1 LRDERGSANDFI
13 MSTRRFLSVSS
24 VLSLSLLLATG
35 SVSAA
40 PLQGEGGGQGARFSD
55 IVQMAP
61 PRDRARMNGRVFDR
75 VWTEVR
81 RGYYDP
87 SLHGVDWDAAR
98 ARFRPLALA
107 ATDDRTLYRSINDM
121 LDLLDDGH
129 AAASPAAAV
138 RRQDTLFQRRAVM
151 GMTLMAGETPD
162 TWTVERVRSGS
173 PAEAAGVQLGWIL
186 NAINGQPWAT
196 DYEVH
201 DGRPVRLTM
210 TDETGA
216 THDVALTPRLMDG
229 PQPFTADKSRPGVL
243 VLTVEQFD
251 AGLGRWVGSELDG
264 LPPEVDVILDLR
276 ANPGGR
282 LWEAESVL
290 TCFLPRDQAWAT
302 RTGRNGR
309 DVTLRASGDCGDR
322 AGPVANEVAVLVDR
336 GSRSAAELTPAALQ
350 EARRGIVVGEK
361 TVGSVLIAQET
372 DLPDGGRLTL
382 SRANFVT
389 AHGVRLEKHGVVP
402 DIVAPRT
409 VAQRR
414 AGEDPTLEAAIAAL
428 QAERGDRA
436 GSAEQPSGL

>member
-1 LRDERGSANDFI
+1 LRDERGSAKGFS
-13 MSTRRFLSVSS
+13 MSARRFLSVSS
-24 VLSLSLLLATG
+24 ALSLSLLLAAG

-40 PLQGEGGGQGARFSD
+40 PVEGQGTRFSD

-61 PRDRARMNGRVFDR
+61 PRDRARMNARVFDK

-87 SLHGVDWDAAR
+87 TLHGVDWEAAR
-98 ARFRPLALA
+98 TRFRPQALA
-107 ATDDRTLYRSINDM
+107 AADDRALYRAVNEM

-129 AAASPAAAV
+129 AGASPPAAV
-138 RRQDTLFQRRAVM
+138 RRQETQYDRRAVM
-151 GMTLMAGETPD
+151 GMTLMRSEDPD
-162 TWTVERVRSGS
+162 LWTVERVREGS
-173 PAEAAGVQLGWIL
+173 PAEEAGVQLGWTL
-186 NAINGQPWAT
+186 DSVDGRPWGP
-196 DYEVH
+196 DVEVQ
-201 DGRPVRLTM
+201 DGRPVQLVL

-216 THDVALTPRLMDG
+216 RRETRLTPRLMDG

-251 AGLGRWVGSELDG
+251 AGLGRWLGSELDG
-264 LPPEVDVILDLR
+264 LPPEVDVVLDLR

-290 TCFLPRDQAWAT
+290 TCFLPRDQVWAT
-302 RTGRNGR
+302 RTGRTGR
-309 DVTLRASGDCGDR
+309 PVTLRASGDCGDR
-322 AGPVANEVAVLVDR
+322 SAPVTNEVAVLVDR

-361 TVGSVLIAQET
+361 TIGSVLIAQET
-372 DLPDGGRLTL
+372 DLPDGGKLTL

-389 AHGVRLEKHGVVP
+389 AGGVRLEKRGVTP
-402 DIVAPRT
+402 DIEAPRT

-414 AGEDPTLEAAIAAL
+414 SGEDPTLEAAIAAL
-428 QAERGDRA
+428 QAERVQAAD
-436 GSAEQPSGL
+436 QPSGL